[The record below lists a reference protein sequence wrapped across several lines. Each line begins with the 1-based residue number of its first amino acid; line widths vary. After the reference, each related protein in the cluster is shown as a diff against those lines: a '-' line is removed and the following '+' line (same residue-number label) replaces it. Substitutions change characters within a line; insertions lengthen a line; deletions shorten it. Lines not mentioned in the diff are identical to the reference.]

1 MIRGNCR
8 IILGVLVGVMNPQGL
23 LGYLRFCKLCK
34 SYPTLLLCLFTS
46 AFSLW
51 WGNARFILNQQTRC
65 PPLMLCLCLLRLV
78 TKYFKIVSGL
88 LDYKWSGYE
97 SDLHSNEHYLSSS
110 EKKAWKNL
118 GLYGIWTHDFCDTGA
133 VLYQLYSNQLPIS
146 FLAQLVEHCT
156 GIAEVMGS
164 NPEQA
169 WIFSGLLFTAAWV
182 VFITTK
188 IAFISTSLSAVQIY
202 DFHIF
207 PASINEVCKRHH
219 NYVCVLRDNP
229 FFQNSELKTLPNKS
243 NFILWLLRAYILSLS
258 KKQ

>member
-34 SYPTLLLCLFTS
+34 SYSTLLLCLFTS

-51 WGNARFILNQQTRC
+51 WCNARFILNQQTRC
-65 PPLMLCLCLLRLV
+65 PLLMLCLCLLRLV

-88 LDYKWSGYE
+88 LEYKWSGYE

-133 VLYQLYSNQLPIS
+133 VLVI
-146 FLAQLVEHCT
+146 FLLRDGT
-156 GIAEVMGS
+156 LL
-164 NPEQA
+164 
-169 WIFSGLLFTAAWV
+169 LLFDMRCLNT
-182 VFITTK
+182 FSIT
-188 IAFISTSLSAVQIY
+188 FV
-202 DFHIF
+202 
-207 PASINEVCKRHH
+207 H
-219 NYVCVLRDNP
+219 NYQSCLLVSHKFTVDVIHFHKN
-229 FFQNSELKTLPNKS
+229 FFSH
-243 NFILWLLRAYILSLS
+243 F
-258 KKQ
+258 

>member
-34 SYPTLLLCLFTS
+34 SYPTFLLCLFTS

-65 PPLMLCLCLLRLV
+65 PLLMLCLCLLRLV

-110 EKKAWKNL
+110 EKKAWKKFRPVRDLNPWPL
-118 GLYGIWTHDFCDTGA
+118 RYWCSALPTELTTNIMTSS
-133 VLYQLYSNQLPIS
+133 QL
-146 FLAQLVEHCT
+146 AC
-156 GIAEVMGS
+156 
-164 NPEQA
+164 
-169 WIFSGLLFTAAWV
+169 
-182 VFITTK
+182 
-188 IAFISTSLSAVQIY
+188 
-202 DFHIF
+202 
-207 PASINEVCKRHH
+207 
-219 NYVCVLRDNP
+219 
-229 FFQNSELKTLPNKS
+229 
-243 NFILWLLRAYILSLS
+243 
-258 KKQ
+258 